1 MLFCFTLLFT
11 LAILEEIENRGGINV
26 IEIGREHVIGELSDL
41 NPAVQCCQNG
51 DTVVFHTRDCYDDSV
66 VSESSDP
73 LARKFANPATGPLYV
88 NGAVK
93 GDILKVE
100 ILDIEVASTGVMR
113 TSVTDGGLSGII
125 QKKEVRIFSIE
136 KGFIAFDSKLSLAID
151 PMIGVI
157 GTTPENGKSVG
168 TETPGE
174 HGGNMD
180 CRLIRKGST
189 LYLPVNYD
197 GALLAMGDL
206 HALMADGEVM
216 ICGMECRGKV
226 TLTVQV
232 IKAVKLPTPF
242 LLDEG
247 FVMTIQSAL
256 TLDAAARLASEKMHT
271 FIMEA
276 CAVSINKAAMLMSLL
291 SHMTICQVVDPLK
304 TVRMSFPL
312 AVLQEYGFR
321 LP

>member
-1 MLFCFTLLFT
+1 M
-11 LAILEEIENRGGINV
+11 
-26 IEIGREHVIGELSDL
+26 IEIGREHVIGELSEL
-41 NPAVQCCQNG
+41 NPAVAYCQNG

-66 VSESSDP
+66 VSETSDP
-73 LARKFANPATGPLYV
+73 LARAYANPATGPLYV
-88 NGAVK
+88 KGAAK
-93 GDILKVE
+93 GDILKVQ
-100 ILDIEVASTGVMR
+100 ILEIEVASTGVMR
-113 TSVTDGGLSGII
+113 TSLTDGGLAGII
-125 QKKEVRIFSIE
+125 QEKEVRIFSIE
-136 KGFIAFDSKLSLAID
+136 KGWIAFDNKLSLPID

-157 GTTPENGKSVG
+157 GTTPENGRAVG

-189 LYLPVNYD
+189 LYLPVNCD

-226 TLTVQV
+226 TLNVQV
-232 IKAVKLPTPF
+232 IKAAQLPTPF
-242 LLDEG
+242 LLDAG
-247 FVMTIQSAL
+247 VVMTIQSAL
-256 TLDAAARLASEKMHT
+256 TLDAAARLASEKMHA
-271 FIMEA
+271 FLMQA
-276 CAVSINKAAMLMSLL
+276 CGVSTNKAAMLMSLL

-304 TVRMSFPL
+304 TVRMGFPL
-312 AVLQEYGFR
+312 AVLEQYGFR